1 MQEEFRNCADI
12 SIGYPEP
19 PSTTTTPVTKTT
31 IPSSDAKKGTL
42 NTPLVGWSDSRYL
55 KGHMST
61 SSAINPGLKNRVSTG
76 SKLPYT
82 KLGKVTI
89 DTDLPEMDRTMTQ
102 QGAGASS
109 KGDVRDYIFRVT
121 RIEEALSLL
130 DDTERVLTG
139 LDTNLAEGGAAN
151 NKMPGT
157 HYVKLYAGLVWT
169 RKKIS
174 HLEKLIGK
182 IVSRLSLVGSTRRQ
196 IRKHNNN
203 DGVYL
208 SEFKANSAVVKDKI
222 QVDDKGNAR
231 INTRIIKPTSIKEVN
246 RVGKSSQDQSIT
258 IQPRSK
264 IGKVAN
270 NIVYSNKHVTNPQL
284 SKRITVLHTKTY
296 NSVTSRPVKV
306 QPSTMFTKS
315 TKASAKTE
323 SVYSLKEFRR
333 NDNILNQV
341 NKGST
346 QAAKT
351 TLVNKFPVV
360 DSWALRTTSI
370 PRDLTGHSNN
380 IADLSSKSL
389 LKSNRVVPPNALPW
403 SPEKMPEPVPITRT
417 VTMAHTTNSVK
428 DRKPQTTNAVKDRK
442 SHTTNSVKDMIAH
455 ATNSVKDMQAHATN
469 SVKDMNSL
477 KTNSVKVRK
486 SHKTNSVKDMIAHA
500 TNSVKDMQAH
510 ATNSVKD
517 MNYQKTNS
525 VKVRK
530 SHTASSVK
538 DRKSH
543 TANSVK
549 DMKAHTTKSVKDR
562 KSHTTN
568 LVKNRKSYTTYSVK
582 DLKAR
587 TNNSVKNMKAHTTN
601 SVKDM
606 KARTTNSVEDMKAHT
621 TNSVKDMKVRTTNSV
636 EDMKSHTTYP
646 VKNRKSHTTY
656 SVKDMKDH
664 TTNSAKDMK
673 SHRKHSV
680 KDMNSQNMKSR
691 TQNSFKDIKSRTT
704 NSVKDMKPHTT
715 RNYIKPTFRLKTR
728 KTNALNNYNP
738 KAVVKE
744 MLPTLGALGLTG
756 IPGVSENSRMAPTVV
771 KTMRKIN
778 KISRGKKL
786 TLTKWQLAEL
796 RNRILHQEYIRANM
810 QRHRENGNSLL
821 AKR

>member
-19 PSTTTTPVTKTT
+19 PTTTTTPITKTT
-31 IPSSDAKKGTL
+31 IPSSDDKQRAL
-42 NTPLVGWSDSRYL
+42 NKPLVGWSDSRYL
-55 KGHMST
+55 NGQLP
-61 SSAINPGLKNRVSTG
+61 SSPAKDRGLNNRLSVG

-102 QGAGASS
+102 QGVGASS
-109 KGDVRDYIFRVT
+109 KVDVRDYIFRVT

-182 IVSRLSLVGSTRRQ
+182 IVSRLSLVGGTRPQ

-208 SEFKANSAVVKDKI
+208 SEFKAESAVVKDKI
-222 QVDDKGNAR
+222 QVDSKGNGR
-231 INTRIIKPTSIKEVN
+231 INNRIVKPTSIKEVN
-246 RVGKSSQDQSIT
+246 RAGKSSLDQSIT
-258 IQPRSK
+258 IKPRSK
-264 IGKVAN
+264 TGKVAN
-270 NIVYSNKHVTNPQL
+270 NIVYSNKQVSNPQL
-284 SKRITVLHTKTY
+284 SKRITVLQTKTY
-296 NSVTSRPVKV
+296 DSVTNRPAVV
-306 QPSTMFTKS
+306 QPSTIFTKS
-315 TKASAKTE
+315 KKASARTE
-323 SVYSLKEFRR
+323 SVYSVKEFRR

-351 TLVNKFPVV
+351 TLVNRFPVV
-360 DSWALRTTSI
+360 DSWALRTTSK
-370 PRDLTGHSNN
+370 PRDLTGHSNS

-389 LKSNRVVPPNALPW
+389 LKANRVVPPNALPW

-417 VTMAHTTNSVK
+417 VTNAHTTNSVKDRKPQTINSVKDRKSHTANSVKDRKSHTTNSVK
-428 DRKPQTTNAVKDRK
+428 DRKPQTTNSVKDRK
-442 SHTTNSVKDMIAH
+442 SHTTNSVKDRKPQT
-455 ATNSVKDMQAHATN
+455 TN
-469 SVKDMNSL
+469 
-477 KTNSVKVRK
+477 
-486 SHKTNSVKDMIAHA
+486 
-500 TNSVKDMQAH
+500 
-510 ATNSVKD
+510 
-517 MNYQKTNS
+517 
-525 VKVRK
+525 
-530 SHTASSVK
+530 SVK

-543 TANSVK
+543 TTNSFKDRKSHTTNSVK
-549 DMKAHTTKSVKDR
+549 DRKSHTTNSVQDMKARTTSSVKDRRSHTTKSVKNSKSQTTNSVKEMKAHTTKSVKDR

-568 LVKNRKSYTTYSVK
+568 LVKNRKSHTTNSVK
-582 DLKAR
+582 D
-587 TNNSVKNMKAHTTN
+587 TKAHTTN
-601 SVKDM
+601 SVKD
-606 KARTTNSVEDMKAHT
+606 TKAHT
-621 TNSVKDMKVRTTNSV
+621 NNSV
-636 EDMKSHTTYP
+636 
-646 VKNRKSHTTY
+646 
-656 SVKDMKDH
+656 
-664 TTNSAKDMK
+664 KDMK

-680 KDMNSQNMKSR
+680 KDMNSYNTHSVRDMKSH
-691 TQNSFKDIKSRTT
+691 TGNSLKDMKSHTT

-715 RNYIKPTFRLKTR
+715 RNYIKPTFRVKTR
-728 KTNALNNYNP
+728 KPNALNNYKP

-756 IPGVSENSRMAPTVV
+756 IPGVSENSRMTPTVV

-810 QRHRENGNSLL
+810 QRHRQNENSLL

>member
-1 MQEEFRNCADI
+1 MIFVHFFLFITGNSWGTGTGPYEGKKGSCLGCGMQEEFRNCADI

-31 IPSSDAKKGTL
+31 IPSSDDKQRAL
-42 NTPLVGWSDSRYL
+42 NKPLVGWSDSRYL
-55 KGHMST
+55 NGQL
-61 SSAINPGLKNRVSTG
+61 SSSPSKDQGLKNRLSTG

-109 KGDVRDYIFRVT
+109 KVDVRDYIFRVT

-203 DGVYL
+203 DEVYL
-208 SEFKANSAVVKDKI
+208 SEFKATSAIVKDKI
-222 QVDDKGNAR
+222 QVDSKGNGK
-231 INTRIIKPTSIKEVN
+231 IKTRIIKPTSIKEVN
-246 RVGKSSQDQSIT
+246 RADKSSLDQSIT
-258 IQPRSK
+258 IKPR
-264 IGKVAN
+264 GKTGK
-270 NIVYSNKHVTNPQL
+270 NIVYSNKQVTNPQL

-296 NSVTSRPVKV
+296 NSVTSRPAKV

-315 TKASAKTE
+315 TKARAKTE
-323 SVYSLKEFRR
+323 SVHSVKEFRK
-333 NDNILNQV
+333 NANILNQV

-360 DSWALRTTSI
+360 DSWALRTTSV
-370 PRDLTGHSNN
+370 PRDLTGNSNN

-389 LKSNRVVPPNALPW
+389 LKPNRVVPPNSLPW

-417 VTMAHTTNSVK
+417 VTMAHTTYSVK
-428 DRKPQTTNAVKDRK
+428 DRKPQTTNSVKDRKPQTINSVKDRK
-442 SHTTNSVKDMIAH
+442 SHTTNSVKDMIAHATNSVKDMQARATNSVKVRKSHTDSSVKDRKSHTANSVKDMKAHATNSVKDMIAH

-469 SVKDMNSL
+469 SVKDMNS
-477 KTNSVKVRK
+477 
-486 SHKTNSVKDMIAHA
+486 H
-500 TNSVKDMQAH
+500 
-510 ATNSVKD
+510 
-517 MNYQKTNS
+517 KTNS

-530 SHTASSVK
+530 SHTDSSVK

-549 DMKAHTTKSVKDR
+549 DRRSHTTKSVKNLKSQTTNSVKDR
-562 KSHTTN
+562 KFHATN
-568 LVKNRKSYTTYSVK
+568 SVKNRKSQKTNSVK
-582 DLKAR
+582 VMKAR
-587 TNNSVKNMKAHTTN
+587 TNNSV
-601 SVKDM
+601 
-606 KARTTNSVEDMKAHT
+606 
-621 TNSVKDMKVRTTNSV
+621 
-636 EDMKSHTTYP
+636 
-646 VKNRKSHTTY
+646 
-656 SVKDMKDH
+656 
-664 TTNSAKDMK
+664 KDMK

-680 KDMNSQNMKSR
+680 KDMNSYNTHSVRDMKSH
-691 TQNSFKDIKSRTT
+691 TQNSFKDMKSRTT
-704 NSVKDMKPHTT
+704 VSIKDMKPHTT

-728 KTNALNNYNP
+728 KSNALNNYNP

-756 IPGVSENSRMAPTVV
+756 IPGVSENSRMAPNVV

-810 QRHRENGNSLL
+810 QRHRQNGNSLL

>member
-19 PSTTTTPVTKTT
+19 PTTTTTPVTKTT
-31 IPSSDAKKGTL
+31 IPSSDDKQRTL
-42 NTPLVGWSDSRYL
+42 NTPLVGWSDNRYL
-55 KGHMST
+55 NGQLST
-61 SSAINPGLKNRVSTG
+61 SPGTDQGLNNRLSTG

-109 KGDVRDYIFRVT
+109 KVDVRDYIFRVT

-139 LDTNLAEGGAAN
+139 LDTNLAEGGAVS

-182 IVSRLSLVGSTRRQ
+182 IVSRLSLVGSTRPQ
-196 IRKHNNN
+196 TSQHNNN

-208 SEFKANSAVVKDKI
+208 SEFKAKSAVVKDKI
-222 QVDDKGNAR
+222 QVDSKRNGR
-231 INTRIIKPTSIKEVN
+231 IKTRIIKPTSIKEMN
-246 RVGKSSQDQSIT
+246 RAGKSSLDQSIT
-258 IQPRSK
+258 IKPRRK
-264 IGKVAN
+264 TGKVAN
-270 NIVYSNKHVTNPQL
+270 NIVYSTKQVTNPQL
-284 SKRITVLHTKTY
+284 SKRIPVLQTKTY
-296 NSVTSRPVKV
+296 NSVTSRPAKV
-306 QPSTMFTKS
+306 QPSTVFTKS

-323 SVYSLKEFRR
+323 SVYSVKEFRR

-360 DSWALRTTSI
+360 DSWALRTTSV

-389 LKSNRVVPPNALPW
+389 LKANRVVPPNALPW

-417 VTMAHTTNSVK
+417 VTMAHTTYSVK
-428 DRKPQTTNAVKDRK
+428 DRKPQTTNSVKDRK
-442 SHTTNSVKDMIAH
+442 SHKTNSVKDMIAH

-469 SVKDMNSL
+469 SVKDMNSH

-549 DMKAHTTKSVKDR
+549 DMKARTTSSVKDRRSHTTKSVK
-562 KSHTTN
+562 
-568 LVKNRKSYTTYSVK
+568 NRKSQ
-582 DLKAR
+582 
-587 TNNSVKNMKAHTTN
+587 TTN

-606 KARTTNSVEDMKAHT
+606 KAHTNNSVKVKKSHT
-621 TNSVKDMKVRTTNSV
+621 TNSVKDMNSQNTHSVR
-636 EDMKSHTTYP
+636 DMKS
-646 VKNRKSHTTY
+646 R
-656 SVKDMKDH
+656 
-664 TTNSAKDMK
+664 
-673 SHRKHSV
+673 R
-680 KDMNSQNMKSR
+680 
-691 TQNSFKDIKSRTT
+691 QNSFKDMKSRTT
-704 NSVKDMKPHTT
+704 NSIKDMKPHTT

-810 QRHRENGNSLL
+810 QRRRQNGNSLL

>member
-19 PSTTTTPVTKTT
+19 PTTTTTPITKTT
-31 IPSSDAKKGTL
+31 IPSFDDKQRTL
-42 NTPLVGWSDSRYL
+42 NKPLVGWSDSRYL
-55 KGHMST
+55 NGQL
-61 SSAINPGLKNRVSTG
+61 SSSPAKDQGLNNRLSTG

-182 IVSRLSLVGSTRRQ
+182 IVSRLSLVGRTPRQ

-208 SEFKANSAVVKDKI
+208 SEFKAKSAVVKDKI
-222 QVDDKGNAR
+222 HVDSKGNGR

-246 RVGKSSQDQSIT
+246 RAGKSSLDQSIT

-264 IGKVAN
+264 TGKVAN
-270 NIVYSNKHVTNPQL
+270 KIVYSNKQVTNPQL

-323 SVYSLKEFRR
+323 SVYSVKEFGK

-346 QAAKT
+346 QAEKT

-360 DSWALRTTSI
+360 DSWALRTTSV

-389 LKSNRVVPPNALPW
+389 LKANRVVPPNALPW
-403 SPEKMPEPVPITRT
+403 SPEKMPEPVPITRK

-428 DRKPQTTNAVKDRK
+428 DRKPQTTNSIKDRK
-442 SHTTNSVKDMIAH
+442 SHTTNSVKDRKPQTTYSIKDKKSPSTNSVKDMIAH

-469 SVKDMNSL
+469 SVKDMNS
-477 KTNSVKVRK
+477 
-486 SHKTNSVKDMIAHA
+486 HKTNSVKF
-500 TNSVKDMQAH
+500 
-510 ATNSVKD
+510 
-517 MNYQKTNS
+517 
-525 VKVRK
+525 RK

-543 TANSVK
+543 TVNSVK

-582 DLKAR
+582 DGKSHT
-587 TNNSVKNMKAHTTN
+587 TNSVNDGKSHTTNSVKGTKARTTN

-606 KARTTNSVEDMKAHT
+606 KSQ
-621 TNSVKDMKVRTTNSV
+621 
-636 EDMKSHTTYP
+636 
-646 VKNRKSHTTY
+646 
-656 SVKDMKDH
+656 
-664 TTNSAKDMK
+664 
-673 SHRKHSV
+673 RKHSV
-680 KDMNSQNMKSR
+680 KGMNSHNTHSVRDMKSR
-691 TQNSFKDIKSRTT
+691 TQNSFKDIKSQTT

-715 RNYIKPTFRLKTR
+715 RNYIKPTFRSKTR
-728 KTNALNNYNP
+728 KSNALNNYNP
-738 KAVVKE
+738 KTVVKE

-756 IPGVSENSRMAPTVV
+756 IPGVSDNSRMTPTVV

-810 QRHRENGNSLL
+810 QRHRQNGNSLL

>member
-1 MQEEFRNCADI
+1 MIFFCISFLFITGNSWGTGTGPYEGKKGSCLGCGMQEEFRNCADI

-19 PSTTTTPVTKTT
+19 PSTTTTPVAKTT
-31 IPSSDAKKGTL
+31 NPSSDDKQRAL
-42 NTPLVGWSDSRYL
+42 NKPLVGWSDSRYL
-55 KGHMST
+55 NGQRST
-61 SSAINPGLKNRVSTG
+61 SSAKDRGINNRLSTG

-102 QGAGASS
+102 QGAGASP

-182 IVSRLSLVGSTRRQ
+182 IVSRLSLVGSTPRQ

-208 SEFKANSAVVKDKI
+208 SEFKAKSAVVKDKI
-222 QVDDKGNAR
+222 QADSKGNGR

-246 RVGKSSQDQSIT
+246 RAGKSSLDQSIT

-270 NIVYSNKHVTNPQL
+270 NIVYSNKKVTNPQL
-284 SKRITVLHTKTY
+284 SKRITVVHTKTY
-296 NSVTSRPVKV
+296 NNSVTSRPAKV

-323 SVYSLKEFRR
+323 SVYSVKEFRR

-341 NKGST
+341 NKEST
-346 QAAKT
+346 QAVKT

-370 PRDLTGHSNN
+370 PRDLTGNSNN

-389 LKSNRVVPPNALPW
+389 LKGNRVVPPNALPW

-417 VTMAHTTNSVK
+417 VTLAHTTNSVNDRKSHTTNSVK
-428 DRKPQTTNAVKDRK
+428 DRKSYTTNSVKDRK
-442 SHTTNSVKDMIAH
+442 SHTTNSVKDRKSPTTNSVKDMIAH
-455 ATNSVKDMQAHATN
+455 ATNSVKDMIAHSTN
-469 SVKDMNSL
+469 SVKDR
-477 KTNSVKVRK
+477 KPQTTN
-486 SHKTNSVKDMIAHA
+486 
-500 TNSVKDMQAH
+500 
-510 ATNSVKD
+510 
-517 MNYQKTNS
+517 
-525 VKVRK
+525 
-530 SHTASSVK
+530 SVK

-543 TANSVK
+543 TTNSVKVMKARTTNSAKDMKARTTNSVKDRRSHTTKSVKNRKSQTTNSVK

-568 LVKNRKSYTTYSVK
+568 LVKNRKYYTTNSVK
-582 DLKAR
+582 DMKAQ
-587 TNNSVKNMKAHTTN
+587 TNKSVKDTKAHTTN

-606 KARTTNSVEDMKAHT
+606 NSHNT
-621 TNSVKDMKVRTTNSV
+621 HLVR
-636 EDMKSHTTYP
+636 D
-646 VKNRKSHTTY
+646 
-656 SVKDMKDH
+656 
-664 TTNSAKDMK
+664 
-673 SHRKHSV
+673 
-680 KDMNSQNMKSR
+680 MKSR
-691 TQNSFKDIKSRTT
+691 TQNSFKDTKSRTT
-704 NSVKDMKPHTT
+704 NSIKDIKPHTT

-810 QRHRENGNSLL
+810 QRRRQNGNSLL

>member
-19 PSTTTTPVTKTT
+19 PSTTATPITKTT
-31 IPSSDAKKGTL
+31 SPSSDDKQRTL
-42 NTPLVGWSDSRYL
+42 NKPLVGWSDSRYL
-55 KGHMST
+55 NGQLSS
-61 SSAINPGLKNRVSTG
+61 SSAKDLGIKNRLSTG

-102 QGAGASS
+102 QGVSASS
-109 KGDVRDYIFRVT
+109 KVDVRDYIFRVT

-182 IVSRLSLVGSTRRQ
+182 IVSRLSLVGSTPRQ
-196 IRKHNNN
+196 IRKHDNN

-208 SEFKANSAVVKDKI
+208 SEFKAKSAVVKDKI
-222 QVDDKGNAR
+222 QIDSKGNGR
-231 INTRIIKPTSIKEVN
+231 INTPIIKPTSIKEVN
-246 RVGKSSQDQSIT
+246 RAGKSRLDQRIT

-270 NIVYSNKHVTNPQL
+270 NIVYSNKQVTNPQL
-284 SKRITVLHTKTY
+284 SKRITVVHTKTY
-296 NSVTSRPVKV
+296 NSVTSRPANV

-323 SVYSLKEFRR
+323 SVYSGIEYRR

-360 DSWALRTTSI
+360 DSWALRTTSL

-380 IADLSSKSL
+380 IAHLSSKSL
-389 LKSNRVVPPNALPW
+389 LKANRVVPPNALPW

-417 VTMAHTTNSVK
+417 VTLAHTTNLVKDRKPQTTNSVKDRKYHTTNSVK
-428 DRKPQTTNAVKDRK
+428 DRKSQTTNSVKDRK
-442 SHTTNSVKDMIAH
+442 SHTTNSVKDMIAD
-455 ATNSVKDMQAHATN
+455 A
-469 SVKDMNSL
+469 
-477 KTNSVKVRK
+477 
-486 SHKTNSVKDMIAHA
+486 TNSVKDMIANV
-500 TNSVKDMQAH
+500 TNSVKDR
-510 ATNSVKD
+510 NS
-517 MNYQKTNS
+517 NKTNS

-549 DMKAHTTKSVKDR
+549 DMKARTTNLVKDRKSHTASSVKDR
-562 KSHTTN
+562 KSHTTKSI
-568 LVKNRKSYTTYSVK
+568 KNRKSQ
-582 DLKAR
+582 
-587 TNNSVKNMKAHTTN
+587 TTN

-606 KARTTNSVEDMKAHT
+606 KAHITS
-621 TNSVKDMKVRTTNSV
+621 SGKDMKVRTTNSV
-636 EDMKSHTTYP
+636 
-646 VKNRKSHTTY
+646 
-656 SVKDMKDH
+656 KDMKAH
-664 TTNSAKDMK
+664 T
-673 SHRKHSV
+673 KHSM
-680 KDMNSQNMKSR
+680 KNMNSHATHSDKDKNSHM
-691 TQNSFKDIKSRTT
+691 QNSFHEMKSRTT
-704 NSVKDMKPHTT
+704 NSIKDMKSHTT
-715 RNYIKPTFRLKTR
+715 RNYIKPTFRSKTR
-728 KTNALNNYNP
+728 KSNALNNYNP

-744 MLPTLGALGLTG
+744 MIPTLGALGLTG

-810 QRHRENGNSLL
+810 QRHRQNGNSIL